1 MLGTIPTILLVQP
14 DARAAERYTAWLR
27 ADGYRVIDCS
37 GPRPPHYACYMLETA
52 RCPLAEA
59 ADLLI
64 YDAWMPCD
72 EGEPDA
78 TELVRA
84 LRARYPA
91 KSVLLVAPRGGM
103 PPGLIAPALQDPDL
117 CLLSCPDRRSLLR
130 TVAAL
135 TRARRA
141 ADPAGAGRDAPAQPG
156 SGSSAASVA

>member
-1 MLGTIPTILLVQP
+1 MPGTTPTILLVQP
-14 DARAAERYTAWLR
+14 DAQAAERYAAWLR
-27 ADGYRVIDCS
+27 ADGYRVIDCP

-72 EGEPDA
+72 EGELDA

-91 KSVLLVAPRGGM
+91 KSVLLVAPRGVM
-103 PPGLIAPALQDPDL
+103 PPGLIAPALHDPDL
-117 CLLSCPDRRSLLR
+117 CLLSCPDRQSFLR
-130 TVAAL
+130 TVAGL
-135 TRARRA
+135 TTARRA
-141 ADPAGAGRDAPAQPG
+141 AEPAGGRRDPPAQPAVA
-156 SGSSAASVA
+156 SRAASVA